1 MRMKEEPKEKLLL
14 TSIAQLNAAQ
24 AATTGGTTDTTRL
37 NELLQERRALAKQA
51 ASAAGSAYATTGS
64 PLGELIGKINAAK
77 AAEVGVMDKA
87 LADEIAAE
95 RAALEAGTTTGGGKI
110 TFPADTLNAIFGVS
124 GSDETVDLSRTFI
137 NAIEQKQKFGDPD
150 PELRTIVDFADL
162 NELPYF
168 NAYRGKKLVGNTP
181 TDWISYYKASL
192 DAEKKKLGNNF
203 PNKNSD
209 PDGYYELTVQIVKD
223 WNTLQD
229 A

>member
-1 MRMKEEPKEKLLL
+1 
-14 TSIAQLNAAQ
+14 
-24 AATTGGTTDTTRL
+24 
-37 NELLQERRALAKQA
+37 
-51 ASAAGSAYATTGS
+51 
-64 PLGELIGKINAAK
+64 
-77 AAEVGVMDKA
+77 MDKA